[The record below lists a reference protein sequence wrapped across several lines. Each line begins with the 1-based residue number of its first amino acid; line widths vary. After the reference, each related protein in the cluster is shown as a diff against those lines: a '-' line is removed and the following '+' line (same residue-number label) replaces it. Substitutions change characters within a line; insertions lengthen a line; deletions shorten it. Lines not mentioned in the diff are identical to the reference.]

1 MYWTCVIV
9 LPERKLTLH
18 VHALHTG
25 EGHCKCTEPLHPC
38 APPPASSP
46 PPPSCNPDTYPYV
59 NLTYYNPRECRT
71 YTLFDVNAGCMP
83 HWDKAKRYCEGIG
96 QELAPWGDSE
106 SEGACVASSFA
117 TGLTG
122 WGLD

>member
-1 MYWTCVIV
+1 MRPKHSLFASICF
-9 LPERKLTLH
+9 L
-18 VHALHTG
+18 AFSS
-25 EGHCKCTEPLHPC
+25 PC
-38 APPPASSP
+38 STAYEFCPSPPSGAGAYTSP
-46 PPPSCNPDTYPYV
+46 PPQQPSCNPDTYPYV